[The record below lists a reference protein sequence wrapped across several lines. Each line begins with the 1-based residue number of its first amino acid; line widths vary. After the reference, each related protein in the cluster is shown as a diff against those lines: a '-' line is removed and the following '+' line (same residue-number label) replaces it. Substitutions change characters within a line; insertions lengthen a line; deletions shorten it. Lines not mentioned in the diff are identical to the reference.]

1 MKIKI
6 RDLPDGAAKLQGTD
20 RIAIAQTSG
29 GNATRYISASNLVV
43 KSLKAGSNISIGN
56 DGKINVT
63 TSKNIDAELNSIKS
77 RVSALESGGGTQ
89 YYIDGTHAN
98 SGGSGQSTPS
108 TKVLNHCKSALPG
121 IKNCKVT
128 VRWYRYWSWGTGN
141 GSASKTQYFFA
152 IYNVNASGVWTH
164 QRNIH
169 IA

>member
-6 RDLPDGAAKLQGTD
+6 RDLPDGASKFNSSD
-20 RIAIAQTSG
+20 RLAIAQTSG
-29 GNATRYISASNLVV
+29 GNATRYISAGNLVV

-63 TSKNIDAELNSIKS
+63 TGKNIDAELNNINS
-77 RVSALESGGGTQ
+77 RLGALETGGGTQ

-98 SGGSGQSTPS
+98 SGGANQGGPS
-108 TKVLNHCKSALPG
+108 TKVLNHCKAALPG

-128 VRWYRYWSWGTGN
+128 VKWYRYWSWSTGN
-141 GSASKTQYFFA
+141 GGASKSQYFFA
-152 IYNVNASGVWTH
+152 LYNVNASGSWALT
-164 QRNIH
+164 RNIH